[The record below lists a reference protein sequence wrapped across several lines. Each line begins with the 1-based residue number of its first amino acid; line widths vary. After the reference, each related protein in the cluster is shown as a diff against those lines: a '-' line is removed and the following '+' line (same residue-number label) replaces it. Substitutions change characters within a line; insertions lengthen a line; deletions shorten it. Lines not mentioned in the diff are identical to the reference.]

1 MKKLVGYDHDF
12 GGGDVKGAAGAQLG
26 IEGSDIIADVH
37 VKARVPIAIVAQP
50 AFKVID
56 QLVDKIE
63 AWIPGDQ
70 TAIAAGLKADAR
82 AQLVKLLSEQAKP
95 VGDIATAE
103 AAAAPA
109 QPEQP
114 A

>member
-12 GGGDVKGAAGAQLG
+12 GGNGDVKGSAGAQVG
-26 IEGSDIIADVH
+26 IEGSDIVAEV
-37 VKARVPIAIVAQP
+37 VAKARVPIEKVAQP

-56 QLVDKIE
+56 DIVDKVE
-63 AWIPGDQ
+63 SWIPGDQ
-70 TAIAAGLKADAR
+70 KAIAAGLKADAR
-82 AQLVKLLSEQAKP
+82 AQLVKLLSEK
-95 VGDIATAE
+95 AE
-103 AAAAPA
+103 E